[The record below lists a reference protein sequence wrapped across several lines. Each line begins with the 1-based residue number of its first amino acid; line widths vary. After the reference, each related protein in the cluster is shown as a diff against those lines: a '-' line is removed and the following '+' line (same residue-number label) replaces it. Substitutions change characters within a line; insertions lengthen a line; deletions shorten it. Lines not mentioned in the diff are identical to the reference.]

1 MPLSNGAIPG
11 HFPPVELALVT
22 LVALAA
28 SLLTF
33 VSGFGLGTLLMPA
46 LALFVAPEAA
56 VALTAV
62 VHLLANLLKVALV
75 GREADRP
82 TLVAFGIPALLGGLA
97 GGWLLQGWAR
107 SVEPISWHLGSW
119 HFMTFSTA
127 LAIGIVML
135 LVAAAELHPRFRDWR
150 PSPRWLSLGGAVSG
164 LLGGLSGHQGA
175 LRSAFLAGLPGLSP
189 VGFAA
194 TGAVIACAV
203 DLARLAAY
211 GTPAWASASEHTG
224 LLAAAG
230 LAALSGTWLGARWI
244 RRTTLPFVRKLVAT
258 GVILVALRLIT
269 GGFPLPA

>member
-1 MPLSNGAIPG
+1 M
-11 HFPPVELALVT
+11 ELAVVT

-33 VSGFGLGTLLMPA
+33 VSGFGLGTVLMPA

-62 VHLLANLLKVALV
+62 VHLLANLLKVGLV
-75 GREADRP
+75 GRAADRP
-82 TLVAFGIPALLGGLA
+82 TLLAFGIPALLGGLA

-107 SVEPISWHLGSW
+107 AVDPVSWQLGSW
-119 HFMTFSTA
+119 EFTTLPTA
-127 LAIGIVML
+127 LAIGSVML
-135 LVAAAELHPRFRDWR
+135 LVAAAELHPRFHDWR
-150 PSPRWLSLGGAVSG
+150 PSPRWLPLGGAVSG

-189 VGFAA
+189 VAFAA
-194 TGAVIACAV
+194 TGAVIACGV

-211 GTPAWASASEHTG
+211 GTAAWAPAAEHAG
-224 LLAAAG
+224 LLGASGAAA
-230 LAALSGTWLGARWI
+230 LAGTWLGARWI
-244 RRTTLPFVRKLVAT
+244 RKTTLPLVRKVVAV
-258 GVILVALRLIT
+258 GVLLVALKLIT